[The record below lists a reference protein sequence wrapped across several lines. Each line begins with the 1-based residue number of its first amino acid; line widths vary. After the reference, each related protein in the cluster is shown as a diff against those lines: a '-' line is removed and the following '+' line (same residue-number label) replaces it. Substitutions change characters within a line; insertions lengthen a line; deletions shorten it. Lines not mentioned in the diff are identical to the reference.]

1 MGARE
6 TLGQQLIREGLL
18 RSAQLQA
25 ALNAQLQF
33 DGRLGTN
40 LIELGFI
47 DEEAL
52 SAALARQHRVA
63 CISSQDL
70 VAAPKSVLLRLP
82 GKAAANLR
90 AVPLRFDPERNNCLR
105 VAMADPGNL
114 RVVDDLTVMLGC
126 RVLPVAIAELRL
138 GQLLEK
144 YYGIARPARMFV
156 RVVTDDDMDLHPGEA
171 QGYAAI
177 AEAKPGA
184 TRAGDGPSAVQTR
197 DKPAAARKQAAA
209 ANHDARMLTPPPL
222 PPARSSPALARIVSP
237 VPPVARIVSPVPAVA
252 EAEPHAS
259 ASAEPTPATY
269 ARPALH
275 DVLATFTAR
284 GGTTPQRMAE
294 WWLTPSHKRK
304 SVDASVAP
312 VGELEFD
319 PGELDLNAAIRL
331 TLAPAY
337 SLRAPAQPL
346 DSLDGSG
353 GEFDL
358 SAETELVTSREFEL
372 DPAAVQIAVR
382 NPAELGP
389 EPRIVTAR
397 SSEHRALA
405 PGAAATLNG
414 DARVE
419 EHQRSSQHAALAWA
433 RRRHSLE
440 QVLEQLSA
448 TDDRDIAAHRV
459 LSYLAQSFACALI
472 LVVRQGVAYGWKGFA
487 SNASEE
493 QIESLVVPLS
503 APSLFQQAFDSGQ
516 PFRGAPAADGERI
529 HARVWKL
536 LQCERPSEVLITPV
550 HVENR
555 LVNLIYAHPEATR
568 RLRPV
573 AQSHLVQLASA
584 TGLAYRR
591 AIRRATATPTATS
604 NCA

>member
-18 RSAQLQA
+18 SSAQLQA

-47 DEEAL
+47 GEEAL

-156 RVVTDDDMDLHPGEA
+156 RVVTDDDMDLNPGEA

-177 AEAKPGA
+177 AEAKPTA
-184 TRAGDGPSAVQTR
+184 TQTSAQTK
-197 DKPAAARKQAAA
+197 DKPVAAQNNAAPA
-209 ANHDARMLTPPPL
+209 ASHDTRLLTPPPL
-222 PPARSSPALARIVSP
+222 PN
-237 VPPVARIVSPVPAVA
+237 
-252 EAEPHAS
+252 
-259 ASAEPTPATY
+259 ASAESTPATY

-319 PGELDLNAAIRL
+319 PGDLDLNAAIRL

-337 SLRAPAQPL
+337 SLRAPAQAL
-346 DSLDGSG
+346 DSLDGSDS
-353 GEFDL
+353 EFDL
-358 SAETELVTSREFEL
+358 SAETELVTSREFE
-372 DPAAVQIAVR
+372 PATAHVALH
-382 NPAELGP
+382 ASTELAA
-389 EPRIVTAR
+389 EPRIVTVR

-405 PGAAATLNG
+405 IGADPALNS

-419 EHQRSSQHAALAWA
+419 ERQRSSEHAALARA

-459 LSYLAQSFACALI
+459 LSYLAQSFACGLI

-503 APSLFQQAFDSGQ
+503 APSLFQHAYDSGQ
-516 PFRGAPAADGERI
+516 PFRGAPSADGERI

-591 AIRRATATPTATS
+591 AIRRAATPTATS